1 VFVPRLAFWLV
12 VGVDVAAGL
21 VIGRIFGPGWG
32 VAVLIV
38 GVLALLALRIEG
50 DPRFFFHK
58 PDTNGD

>member
-1 VFVPRLAFWLV
+1 
-12 VGVDVAAGL
+12 
-21 VIGRIFGPGWG
+21 
-32 VAVLIV
+32 VLIV